1 MPRIKNETN
10 SWITSPCIVILYY
23 RPYSCGK
30 FLSNILSFNENFVAQ
45 IPLTDKV
52 KRYNNTIESIRNSI
66 DDNLLL
72 DYKIKQIFLTIP
84 PTIEECKNWWEYELG
99 CSMFWNFDDVN
110 FNLDVVNPIC
120 LKLLENQK
128 YCFIVAH
135 TPASLALLH
144 NTFINATIIELI
156 NDSRVRQLSLN
167 LKANRDVGK
176 YESSVLTTKD
186 NSIKFDIDTIFDKQQ
201 FFQCIDELLN
211 VFNLKNKILDN
222 RVYDYYEQY
231 INLYNAKTK

>member
-1 MPRIKNETN
+1 MPKINNETN

-72 DYKIKQIFLTIP
+72 DYKIKQIFLTIH

-135 TPASLALLH
+135 TPASFDLLH

-167 LKANRDVGK
+167 LKANRDVEK
-176 YESSVLTTKD
+176 YKSSVLITKI